1 MNRVASSLALIIV
14 GCAVVYALP
23 AISSGSSPDSMFDSI
38 IPEDSRDSPEIEF
51 PVGNEGKEVT
61 AAAKHLEE
69 KAVSLTTKKPQ
80 TVNAMQWSPHFRCFM
95 SDFFKA
101 TCEPQVKRMLPI
113 FVEEHK
119 LDFINLGMFQIEHPA
134 TYFENELKAFKHVTY
149 ACGRDTITFAFNSE
163 IWNPMEQE
171 GLTDKK
177 WPEDAKLEKVLKPDA
192 KVLKPDANNI
202 NDVACS
208 NTHIAKTEG
217 QPDEVVVDRVYAVM
231 GFTRKTDSEDRVIV
245 VGGHMP
251 HPPGGTS
258 GNPDAAPAK
267 ILPVLNDHIGEKIKH
282 IKGQPGWANAQIV
295 VIADF
300 NVDSNL
306 LGFPNY
312 GHRSKSFDSSDD
324 IKKAFEQMSTLTW
337 TKFVSNMPGMIRAPS
352 ETDAKVGDDVVK
364 DPEKQPATVAYAL
377 EQPNGGWIAQ
387 PELENSEMFESL
399 GMLSTAQETMR
410 FGTCCASKPSV
421 SEPARPGR
429 DFYEVIFPYA
439 FDRILT
445 SGTELETV
453 MPLHNHLRKLD
464 RRQIADTPANRLLY
478 PDFYFAKGA
487 ATVLQKALLQGD
499 FHMPI
504 VAKIKYTPITAPTV
518 SARH

>member
-23 AISSGSSPDSMFDSI
+23 TISSGSSPDSMFDSI

-51 PVGNEGKEVT
+51 PVGWDGKEVA
-61 AAAKHLEE
+61 AAAKRLEGQ
-69 KAVSLTTKKPQ
+69 AASLTTKNPQ

-134 TYFENELKAFKHVTY
+134 TYFEKELKAFKHVTY

-163 IWNPMEQE
+163 IWEPMERE
-171 GLTDKK
+171 GLTDKE
-177 WPEDAKLEKVLKPDA
+177 WPEDAKLEKVLEPDA
-192 KVLKPDANNI
+192 DNI

-208 NTHIAKTEG
+208 NAKTEG
-217 QPDEVVVDRVYAVM
+217 QPDKVVVDRVYAVM

-258 GNPDAAPAK
+258 GNPDAAPAE

-282 IKGQPGWANAQIV
+282 IKGQLGWANAQIV

-300 NVDSNL
+300 NVDSNS

-312 GHRSKSFDSSDD
+312 GHRSRAFDSSDD
-324 IKKAFEQMSTLTW
+324 IKKAFEQMSDLTW
-337 TKFVSNMPGMIRAPS
+337 TKFVSNMLGMIRAPS
-352 ETDAKVGDDVVK
+352 ETDAKVGDDVVMNAEDK
-364 DPEKQPATVAYAL
+364 HKPATVAYAL

-410 FGTCCASKPSV
+410 FGTCCASKPSGFF
-421 SEPARPGR
+421 PPGR

-445 SGTELETV
+445 SGTELETK
-453 MPLHNHLRKLD
+453 MPLHDHLRKLD
-464 RRQIADTPANRLLY
+464 RRHFADTPANRLLY

-487 ATVLQKALLQGD
+487 AKVLQEALLQGD

-504 VAKIKYTPITAPTV
+504 VAEIKYTPITAPTV